1 MSDRIE
7 IELDDQGRLVLPIPL
22 AQRLGLARGTT
33 LIVEQETSE
42 ATYIRVQTAA
52 PVIDKGGVF
61 VITGVTDQPL
71 HSALREEREQ
81 HLEDIWERNHARLT

>member
-7 IELDDQGRLVLPIPL
+7 VELDDQGRLVLPVPL

-33 LIVEQETSE
+33 LIVEQQTSD
-42 ATYIRVQTAA
+42 ATYIRVQTPA

-61 VITGVTDQPL
+61 VITGVANQSLD
-71 HSALREEREQ
+71 HVLRDEREQ
-81 HLEDIWERNHARLT
+81 RLEDLWERHHARLT